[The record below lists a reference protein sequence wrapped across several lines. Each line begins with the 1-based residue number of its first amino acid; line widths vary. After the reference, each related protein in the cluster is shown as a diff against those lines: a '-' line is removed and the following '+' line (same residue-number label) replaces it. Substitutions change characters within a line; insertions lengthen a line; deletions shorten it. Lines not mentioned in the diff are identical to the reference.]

1 PTNNERPSKKS
12 AKQRSPI
19 HPINS
24 DRHFTKI
31 KHRSPIKKINQPAIA
46 YPFPQPAIA
55 TLQKSNIDR
64 LSKKSINQRSPIH
77 SHNQRSPL

>member
-1 PTNNERPSKKS
+1 TT
-12 AKQRSPI
+12 
-19 HPINS
+19 S

-55 TLQKSNIDR
+55 PLKIKVR
-64 LSKKSINQRSPIH
+64 RSPYY
-77 SHNQRSPL
+77 

>member
-1 PTNNERPSKKS
+1 PPH
-12 AKQRSPI
+12 KQRSPLYKNQT
-19 HPINS
+19 PIAYQKNQSTSDRLSIPTTS

-55 TLQKSNIDR
+55 PLKIKVR
-64 LSKKSINQRSPIH
+64 RSPYY
-77 SHNQRSPL
+77 